1 MKKLLILGGDH
12 FTIPVVEAAHKQGY
26 YVITCDYLPDNV
38 AHKHSDE
45 FVNFSTIDKEG
56 ILTWAKKNPI
66 DGVVTFTDSGVVT
79 TAYLQD
85 RLGLPRIGPLES
97 VEILQNKARF
107 RQFLTDNGFTVPKAK
122 GFSRKE
128 DALASKD
135 FFRLPII
142 VKPVDAAGSKGVTK
156 VSEWSQLEAAIDWA
170 IQYSFSGDFIIESFI
185 EKQGC
190 SSDSDCFSINGQFKF
205 ISFSAQRFDDKAA
218 GEYTPAA
225 YSWPSTLG
233 RVVEKELSKELQRL
247 ISLLGMK
254 TTVYNVETRVGTDGK
269 PYIME
274 VSPRGG
280 GNRLSEMMRFATGVD
295 MITGAVRAAVGDP
308 VYDVEQKPLD
318 GNWAEIIVHA
328 DKAGV
333 LDGIVIEPEME
344 PNVKERDFW
353 YKRGDSVKEFQ
364 SARDAIGTLVM
375 RFDTADDLEYAITH
389 QREWLKVIVYEVY

>member
-1 MKKLLILGGDH
+1 MKKLLVLGGDH
-12 FTIPVVEAAHKQGY
+12 FAIPVVKAAHEQGY

-45 FVNFSTIDKEG
+45 FVNFSTTDKEG
-56 ILTWAKKNPI
+56 ILEWAKKNPI

-79 TAYLQD
+79 TAYLQHH
-85 RLGLPRIGPLES
+85 LGLPQIGPLES

-107 RQFLTDNGFTVPKAK
+107 RQYLTEHGFTVPKAK

-128 DALASKD
+128 DALAAKD
-135 FFRLPII
+135 FFTLPVI

-156 VSEWSQLEAAIDWA
+156 VSDWSELGTAVDWA
-170 IQYSFSGDFIIESFI
+170 IKNSFSGDIIIESFI

-190 SSDSDCFSINGQFKF
+190 SSDCDCFSIDGQFKF
-205 ISFSAQRFDDKAA
+205 ISFSAQHFDENAA

-233 RVVEKELSKELQRL
+233 RVAEAELSKELQRL

-274 VSPRGG
+274 ISPRGG

-308 VYDVEQKPLD
+308 VCGVEQKPLD
-318 GNWAEIIVHA
+318 GYWAEIIVHA
-328 DKAGV
+328 DQTGV
-333 LDGIVIEPEME
+333 LDEIEIDQEMAPFVIE
-344 PNVKERDFW
+344 KDFW
-353 YKRGDSVKEFQ
+353 FKHGDAVKEFQ

-375 RFDTADDLEYAITH
+375 RFDTVEGLEQAIIH
-389 QREWLKVIVYEVY
+389 QREWFKVIVL

>member
-1 MKKLLILGGDH
+1 MKRLLVLGGDH

-26 YVITCDYLPDNV
+26 YVITCDYLPGNV

-45 FVNFSTIDKEG
+45 YVNFSTTDKEG
-56 ILTWAKKNPI
+56 LLAWAKKNPI

-79 TAYLQD
+79 TAYLQHH
-85 RLGLPRIGPLES
+85 LGLPQIGPLES

-107 RQFLTDNGFTVPKAK
+107 RQFLTDHGFTVPKAK
-122 GFSRKE
+122 GFSKKE

-135 FFRLPII
+135 FFSLPVI

-156 VSEWSQLEAAIDWA
+156 VSDWGELESAVEWA

-190 SSDSDCFSINGQFKF
+190 SSDSDCFSVDGQFKF
-205 ISFSAQRFDDKAA
+205 LSFSAQRFDEKAA

-233 RVVEKELSKELQRL
+233 DVAEAELSAELQRL

-269 PYIME
+269 AYIME
-274 VSPRGG
+274 ISPRGG

-295 MITGAVRAAVGDP
+295 MITAAVRAAVGDS
-308 VYDVEQKPLD
+308 VSGMEQKPLD
-318 GNWAEIIVHA
+318 GHWAEIIVHA
-328 DKAGV
+328 DKTGV
-333 LDGIVIEPEME
+333 LVDIVIAQEME
-344 PNVKERDFW
+344 SFVIEKDFW
-353 YKRGDSVKEFQ
+353 FKPGDEVREFQ
-364 SARDAIGTLVM
+364 SARDAIGTLVLCF
-375 RFDTADDLEYAITH
+375 RTTNELEKAISN
-389 QREWLKVIVYEVY
+389 QKEWIRVIVH

>member
-26 YVITCDYLPDNV
+26 YAITCDYLPDNV

-45 FVNFSTIDKEG
+45 FINFSTIDKEG
-56 ILTWAKKNPI
+56 ILEWAMKNPI

-79 TAYLQD
+79 TAYLQHH
-85 RLGLPRIGPLES
+85 LGLPQIGPLES

-107 RQFLTDNGFTVPKAK
+107 RQFLTEHDFNVPMAK
-122 GFSRKE
+122 GFTLKE

-135 FFRLPII
+135 YFTLPVI

-156 VSEWSQLEAAIDWA
+156 VSDWNELETAVDWA
-170 IQYSFSGDFIIESFI
+170 IKFSFSGDFIIESFI

-190 SSDSDCFSINGQFKF
+190 SSDSDCFSVDGKFKF
-205 ISFSAQRFDDKAA
+205 MSFSAQRFDEQAV

-233 RVVEKELSKELQRL
+233 KDAEEELSRELQRL
-247 ISLLGMK
+247 ITLLGMK

-274 VSPRGG
+274 ISPRGG
-280 GNRLSEMMRFATGVD
+280 GNRLSEMMRLATGVD
-295 MITGAVRAAVGDP
+295 MITAAVRAAVGDP
-308 VYDVEQKPLD
+308 VDYVEQKPTD
-318 GNWAEIIVHA
+318 GCWAEIIVHA
-328 DKAGV
+328 EKTGI
-333 LDGIVIEPEME
+333 LDSIEIASEME
-344 PNVKERDFW
+344 PCVIEKDFW
-353 YKRGDSVKEFQ
+353 FKKGDAVKEFQ
-364 SARDAIGTLVM
+364 SARDAIGTLVLQ
-375 RFDTADDLEYAITH
+375 FPTAEQMEYAIMH
-389 QREWLKVIVYEVY
+389 QKEWLKVMVK

>member
-1 MKKLLILGGDH
+1 MKKLLVLGGDH

-45 FVNFSTIDKEG
+45 FIKFSTTDKEG
-56 ILTWAKKNPI
+56 IHEWARKNPI

-79 TAYLQD
+79 TAYLQHH
-85 RLGLPRIGPLES
+85 LGLPQIGPLES

-107 RQFLTDNGFTVPKAK
+107 RKFLTNNGFMVPKAK
-122 GFSRKE
+122 GFSQKE
-128 DALASKD
+128 AALALKD
-135 FFRLPII
+135 FFTLPVI

-156 VSEWSQLEAAIDWA
+156 VSNWKELETAIDWA

-190 SSDSDCFSINGQFKF
+190 SSDCDCFSIDGQFKF
-205 ISFSAQRFDDKAA
+205 LSFSAQRFDENAA
-218 GEYTPAA
+218 GVYTPAA

-233 RVVEKELSKELQRL
+233 KEAEEELSKELQRL
-247 ISLLGMK
+247 ITLLGMK

-274 VSPRGG
+274 ISPRGG

-308 VYDVEQKPLD
+308 VFDIEQKPFN
-318 GNWAEIIVHA
+318 GYWAEIIVHA
-328 DKAGV
+328 EKTGI
-333 LDGIVIEPEME
+333 LDSIEVDRQYELNVIE
-344 PNVKERDFW
+344 KDFW
-353 YKRGDSVKEFQ
+353 FKRGDAVKEFQ
-364 SARDAIGTLVM
+364 SARDAIGTLVL
-375 RFDTADDLEYAITH
+375 RFNNAEQLEQAIAH
-389 QREWLKVIVYEVY
+389 QHDWLKVLLK

>member
-66 DGVVTFTDSGVVT
+66 DGVVT

-344 PNVKERDFW
+344 PNVKEGIF
-353 YKRGDSVKEFQ
+353 GISEV
-364 SARDAIGTLVM
+364 TLLKSSSLQGM
-375 RFDTADDLEYAITH
+375 LLEH
-389 QREWLKVIVYEVY
+389 LL

>member
-26 YVITCDYLPDNV
+26 YAITCDYIPDNV

-45 FVNFSTIDKEG
+45 FINFSTIDKEG
-56 ILTWAKKNPI
+56 ILEWAMKNPI

-79 TAYLQD
+79 TAYLQHH
-85 RLGLPRIGPLES
+85 LGLPQIGPLES

-107 RQFLTDNGFTVPKAK
+107 RQFLTDHGFNVPKAK

-135 FFRLPII
+135 FFTLPVI

-156 VSEWSQLEAAIDWA
+156 VSDWSELDAAVDWA
-170 IQYSFSGDFIIESFI
+170 INYSFSGDFIIESFV

-190 SSDSDCFSINGQFKF
+190 SSDSDCFSVDGKF
-205 ISFSAQRFDDKAA
+205 RFMSFSAQRFDEQAA

-233 RVVEKELSKELQRL
+233 KDAEEELSRELQRL
-247 ISLLGMK
+247 ITLLGMK

-274 VSPRGG
+274 ISPRGG
-280 GNRLSEMMRFATGVD
+280 GNRLSEMMRLATGVD
-295 MITGAVRAAVGDP
+295 MITAAVRAAVGDP
-308 VYDVEQKPLD
+308 VKIEQKSLE
-318 GNWAEIIVHA
+318 GYWAEIIVHA
-328 DKAGV
+328 DKTGILAG
-333 LDGIVIEPEME
+333 IEIAPEIERNVI
-344 PNVKERDFW
+344 ERDFW
-353 YKRGDSVKEFQ
+353 FKNGDAVKEFQ
-364 SARDAIGTLVM
+364 SARDAIGTLVL
-375 RFDTADDLEYAITH
+375 RFNSIETLEQAISH
-389 QREWLKVIVYEVY
+389 QRAWLKIVLK